1 MSNWEKII
9 KDKLDNSA
17 RPLPESLHDE
27 FLSRLDTS
35 DKPNV
40 SATPVKKR
48 HPILWALAPAAA
60 AALAAVLLLRQ
71 PSAPESAVQ
80 VVRQDTTP
88 VAAAPVPIEP
98 VQSSEPAVP
107 TNPAATV
114 RTPRPE
120 PRTIIPNIEI
130 LQPGSSADDTES
142 IAFAEPAEGTKE
154 ADTSDEAADI
164 FIPEPIQTVS
174 PYKTEVYTSRLT
186 TMKVAPAAGIVAG
199 GGLLAAFLR
208 PIIESGGQKTILTL
222 LPDYIFRGRYASGFP
237 DMSDRPLGGQK
248 HHSALF
254 KGGLSI
260 GIPVAKRLKIT
271 TGLEYSEYRSS
282 FTWQFKT
289 GAMMVEVGEKEQ
301 LVQYLGVPLRLDWSL
316 AKNNWLDV
324 YVGAGAQADYC
335 IGATL
340 TDMRIGKQ
348 RKSETLERD
357 GFVFSLLG
365 AGGIQVNVN
374 KRIGLYLEPELV
386 WTGGKPST
394 AEERVYPEGW
404 YGYEIPA
411 EESTGLQTYRTE
423 HPFMFSI
430 STGLR
435 INLGK

>member
-17 RPLPESLHDE
+17 RPLPESMHDE

-35 DKPNV
+35 DNLDV
-40 SATPVKKR
+40 SAIPVTKR
-48 HPILWALAPAAA
+48 HPIPWTLAPAAA

-80 VVRQDTTP
+80 VVQQDTTP
-88 VAAAPVPIEP
+88 VAVTPTPIEP
-98 VQSSEPAVP
+98 VRSIESARP
-107 TNPAATV
+107 TGPAATV
-114 RTPRPE
+114 RTPSPV
-120 PRTIIPNIEI
+120 PNAIIPNIKTQ
-130 LQPGSSADDTES
+130 QPGSSADDTES

-154 ADTSDEAADI
+154 ADTSDDAADI

-174 PYKTEVYTSRLT
+174 PYKTEVYTSRPT

-199 GGLLAAFLR
+199 GGLLATFLM

-260 GIPVAKRLKIT
+260 GIPVANRLKIT

-289 GAMMVEVGEKEQ
+289 GVMMTEVGEKEQ
-301 LVQYLGVPLRLDWSL
+301 LVQYLGVPLRLDW
-316 AKNNWLDV
+316 
-324 YVGAGAQADYC
+324 
-335 IGATL
+335 
-340 TDMRIGKQ
+340 
-348 RKSETLERD
+348 
-357 GFVFSLLG
+357 
-365 AGGIQVNVN
+365 
-374 KRIGLYLEPELV
+374 
-386 WTGGKPST
+386 
-394 AEERVYPEGW
+394 
-404 YGYEIPA
+404 
-411 EESTGLQTYRTE
+411 
-423 HPFMFSI
+423 
-430 STGLR
+430 
-435 INLGK
+435 